1 MQCNAEKMVGKKTEE
16 IQKCKHIDLSKLP
29 PCQRSH
35 ATHCRRVKYRAV
47 EFKNAHLNYPDTPH
61 HRGHGW
67 IATNE
72 TESIN

>member
-1 MQCNAEKMVGKKTEE
+1 LTSQNY
-16 IQKCKHIDLSKLP
+16 LP
-29 PCQRSH
+29 AKGP
-35 ATHCRRVKYRAV
+35 HCRRVNYRAV
-47 EFKNAHLNYPDTPH
+47 QFKNAHLNYPDTPH